1 MDRRQTCVMLI
12 WLTLDTVFVILGD
25 SFVSVLGLAWPETES
40 LKDIS
45 TIVSKIICATN
56 CCERGVSLLTDLN
69 ACIKYKTRIQDMLQV
84 DEQHRNK
91 FRQSNVTEHLD
102 TVNIVMS
109 VVIVTVF
116 IVLYSSL
123 LLLVYVS

>member
-1 MDRRQTCVMLI
+1 
-12 WLTLDTVFVILGD
+12 
-25 SFVSVLGLAWPETES
+25 
-40 LKDIS
+40 
-45 TIVSKIICATN
+45 
-56 CCERGVSLLTDLN
+56 
-69 ACIKYKTRIQDMLQV
+69 MLQV

-116 IVLYSSL
+116 IVLYSSE
-123 LLLVYVS
+123 